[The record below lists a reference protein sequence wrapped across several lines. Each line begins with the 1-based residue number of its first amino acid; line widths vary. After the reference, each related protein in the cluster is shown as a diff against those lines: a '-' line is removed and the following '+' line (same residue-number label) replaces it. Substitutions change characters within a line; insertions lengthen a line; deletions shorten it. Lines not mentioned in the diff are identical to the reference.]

1 MTAFDDEKLVRIL
14 HKHDSAQNISAQRLA
29 RLSERIL
36 QKAALTEQ
44 VSAQPEMRPV
54 FHPSLAQR
62 ASLMLGGFTL
72 LLLGLCAGQ
81 LLTGSPAETYTAHE
95 QIALLASPW
104 LSGLH

>member
-1 MTAFDDEKLVRIL
+1 MTAFDDEKLARFL
-14 HKHDSAQNISAQRLA
+14 QEHDPAQHIPAQRLA

-44 VSAQPEMRPV
+44 VSAQSEMRPL
-54 FHPSLAQR
+54 FRPSLAQR

-72 LLLGLCAGQ
+72 LLLGLCVGQ
-81 LLTGSPAETYTAHE
+81 LLTGSPVETYAAHE
-95 QIALLASPW
+95 QIALLTSPW